1 MIVESTRFGT
11 LELTSDQA
19 IDFGPGLLGFPAS
32 GTFVFIEL
40 PDDDHYL
47 WLQSVDEPE
56 LAFLVTRPWEF
67 FPDYEID
74 VPDAVTA
81 EIELEDPVDSDV
93 FLLLTVHRTNDEE
106 PGFLTANLLGPV
118 VVNTRRRLARQ
129 VVLDSDAYG
138 TREPLVKA

>member
-19 IDFGPGLLGFPAS
+19 IDFGAGLLGFPDS
-32 GTFVFIEL
+32 CTYVLIEL
-40 PDDDHYL
+40 PDDDDYL
-47 WLQSVDEPE
+47 WLQSVDQPE
-56 LAFLVTRPWEF
+56 LAFLVTRPWGF

-81 EIELEDPVDSDV
+81 EIELDSPVDSDV
-93 FLLLTVHRTNDEE
+93 FLLLTVHRTEDEE
-106 PGFLTANLLGPV
+106 ASSLTANLLGPIV
-118 VVNTRRRLARQ
+118 INTRMRLARQ
-129 VVLDSDAYG
+129 VVLENETYG